1 MSEISEPE
9 FEQELR
15 LDKEDAADFLR
26 ELADSIED
34 EEEIA
39 LEGEDWKVYQP
50 YEDMVPFRLTQD
62 EKGLEVDLKMLDPER
77 D

>member
-1 MSEISEPE
+1 MGEPE

-15 LDKEDAADFLR
+15 LNKEDAADFLR
-26 ELADSIED
+26 QLADSIED

-39 LEGEDWKVYQP
+39 LEGEGWKIYQP
-50 YEDMVPFRLTQD
+50 YEDQVPFRLTQD
-62 EKGLEVDLKMLDPER
+62 ENGLEVDLKMLDPDR